1 MKNLFEITYNDYGL
15 GDDHF
20 ITMYRPI
27 PADEAIPDWYKNLE
41 NKIVDKNVKSCRGV
55 YDVMTT
61 GYIFLWNIDVI
72 ISKDENG
79 KLFIRKARDLSQ
91 EDFHPHPIEQLGLYP
106 DINISMQRDGVQKL
120 ITPYQIKTPKGTSIM
135 MVQPMYRPDLKTEIV
150 PGIMDT
156 GEYYTGF
163 NILFTIKDINVKKDI
178 RISAGTPLAQV
189 IPFQRTEW
197 EIGYGPIKEDL
208 KRKTDTNSANIDS
221 VYAKQY
227 WSRKLFKRKGI

>member
-79 KLFIRKARDLSQ
+79 KLFIRK
-91 EDFHPHPIEQLGLYP
+91 
-106 DINISMQRDGVQKL
+106 
-120 ITPYQIKTPKGTSIM
+120 
-135 MVQPMYRPDLKTEIV
+135 
-150 PGIMDT
+150 PGI
-156 GEYYTGF
+156 
-163 NILFTIKDINVKKDI
+163 
-178 RISAGTPLAQV
+178 
-189 IPFQRTEW
+189 
-197 EIGYGPIKEDL
+197 
-208 KRKTDTNSANIDS
+208 
-221 VYAKQY
+221 
-227 WSRKLFKRKGI
+227 